1 MDLKKLRAELK
12 LSQPAM
18 AKKIGVALSTYCY
31 WEQGKHLPSRMAMEK
46 IEKLLEAQT
55 SEKT

>member
-1 MDLKKLRAELK
+1 MDLKKLRTELK

-31 WEQGKHLPSRMAMEK
+31 WEYGKHLPSKLAMEK